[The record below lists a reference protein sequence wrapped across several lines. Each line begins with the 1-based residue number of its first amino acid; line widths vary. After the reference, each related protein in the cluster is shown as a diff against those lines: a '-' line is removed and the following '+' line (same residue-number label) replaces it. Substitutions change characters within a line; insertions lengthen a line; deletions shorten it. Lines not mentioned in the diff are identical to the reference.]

1 MRLTFCGAAGTVTGS
16 KYLLEHD
23 GKRVL
28 VDCGLFQ
35 GLKQLRLRNWV
46 PFPFADK
53 VDAVVLTHAH
63 IDHSGYLPALAR
75 QGFRGPVFCTD
86 ATRDLCALLLPD
98 SGHLQEEDA
107 LHANRNSFSKHHP
120 ALPLYT
126 EEDARKVLR
135 LFRPQAFGAP
145 FEPVAGM
152 RMRFSMAGHI
162 LGAASVHVAW
172 DGGSL
177 LFSGDLG
184 RDEDILMRPPEPPPA
199 ADYVVIESTYGDRS
213 HDDEDPAT
221 GFAEVINRTAAR
233 GGVVVIPA
241 FAVGRAQALQY
252 LVAMLKQERRIPD
265 LPVFL
270 NSPMAAD
277 TTEIYHRHRSQ
288 HRLSVEQC
296 RMMCSA
302 AKVVNSVEESEK
314 LNELR
319 VPAIIIS
326 ASGMAT
332 GGRVVHHLKA
342 MAPDHRN
349 TILLAGYQAAGTR
362 GAALVAG
369 ARQIK
374 IHGDY
379 VPVRATVASLG
390 SISAHADREELL
402 RWVGRLPAA
411 PRRVFITHGE
421 PVAADSLRLA
431 IEERHRWPCTVPE
444 QMQAVELG

>member
-1 MRLTFCGAAGTVTGS
+1 
-16 KYLLEHD
+16 
-23 GKRVL
+23 
-28 VDCGLFQ
+28 
-35 GLKQLRLRNWV
+35 
-46 PFPFADK
+46 
-53 VDAVVLTHAH
+53 
-63 IDHSGYLPALAR
+63 
-75 QGFRGPVFCTD
+75 
-86 ATRDLCALLLPD
+86 
-98 SGHLQEEDA
+98 
-107 LHANRNSFSKHHP
+107 
-120 ALPLYT
+120 
-126 EEDARKVLR
+126 
-135 LFRPQAFGAP
+135 
-145 FEPVAGM
+145 
-152 RMRFSMAGHI
+152 MRFSMAGHI

-326 ASGMAT
+326 QAGWPPGAAWCTTSRRWRRTIAT
-332 GGRVVHHLKA
+332 PSCSPGTRRGHPGRSAGGGRQADQDPWRLCPGASDRGQSRFHLRPCGPGGAAAMGGPASSRPQARLHHARRAGRRGQPAACHRGEAPVA
-342 MAPDHRN
+342 MHR
-349 TILLAGYQAAGTR
+349 TGADAGRGTR
-362 GAALVAG
+362 MS
-369 ARQIK
+369 
-374 IHGDY
+374 
-379 VPVRATVASLG
+379 ATRF
-390 SISAHADREELL
+390 RE
-402 RWVGRLPAA
+402 
-411 PRRVFITHGE
+411 
-421 PVAADSLRLA
+421 
-431 IEERHRWPCTVPE
+431 
-444 QMQAVELG
+444 